1 MLSQVLW
8 AIRAM
13 RVTLI
18 LAFLAGIL
26 VAPGALN
33 AQSPSAPG
41 NPNVYLKP
49 YPAPALP
56 SAGGTFADPTFGTT
70 ILRITDPSNA
80 PSGASVNSAA
90 QDSMFNSDGS
100 LFYLHLR
107 NAEGNSRTVL
117 YALEPT
123 TQKTGMLGT
132 LPTAQG
138 LAYDG
143 ARWDP
148 SNPSILYA
156 VVTSSVT
163 RQLWQLTLPL
173 PGTAVLLHDFSKEI
187 PAGGYPYSRVQV
199 SPDSRYF
206 AITASSGAF
215 GVGQDA
221 YDYVVV
227 WDRLT
232 GAAKV
237 LNTAQRLGTPL
248 HSMVLDNSGQYA
260 IVERGDWTGSYI
272 WHWPS
277 DTLSA
282 RLGVGLPDAF
292 GGHKIPGDG
301 QIISPGPDAGQWVLR
316 SLATPARFST
326 ILVYPKKNGRG
337 NWFEDSH
344 SSRLLRD
351 GSFVQARY
359 AVGLVGGN
367 SFQPFQGSVYRL
379 PGYLKLSSGLDVP
392 TNIRFKGVE
401 LQQVTGIPNAP
412 GTWSYDGGT
421 DTLFLWLPGN
431 VDPRSAEAYQPLA
444 IFDWRP
450 LMEEIVQLSS
460 DGASWTWRRLAHH
473 RTQYTGVWATTPRA
487 NADPT
492 GRFVLFKSNWD
503 KTLRNADGSDRE
515 DAFLLLVPSTRETL
529 PTAKAT
535 PPSVSL
541 LSPTAGTTLVG
552 SVNVAVKAT
561 DSSGIAT
568 LKYQLDGAPIA
579 VFSPPSL
586 TLTWDS
592 RSTPNGPHTLTATA
606 IDKAGNTAQASVSF
620 TVSNVIPRRTTV
632 VLPPTTV
639 VPRPTPPPPSS
650 VFFTNADYRVDA
662 SKSAACITVVRS
674 GPRDVKAAINYA
686 TSDGTAKAG
695 VEYAAALGTLTF
707 TPGVTTQKFKVQIL
721 QRALAQAKTLNLTLS
736 NPSSG
741 GAVGAPS
748 VAALTIVP
756 DGNTRQ
762 TARSNRE
769 WLSNPMHE
777 TDTQVATRSQRG
789 DDEFQ
794 RMDSLIS
801 RLVAGRCL

>member
-1 MLSQVLW
+1 MLKALW
-8 AIRAM
+8 VVGDV
-13 RVTLI
+13 RVILV
-18 LAFLAGIL
+18 LAFLVGNLA
-26 VAPGALN
+26 APGALS
-33 AQSPSAPG
+33 AQAPSAPG

-56 SAGGTFADPTFGTT
+56 RAGGSFVDPTFGTT
-70 ILRITDPSNA
+70 VLRITDPSNA
-80 PSGASVNSAA
+80 PFGASVNSAA

-100 LFYLHLR
+100 LFYLHQR
-107 NAEGNSRTVL
+107 NAEGNSSTVL
-117 YALEPT
+117 YSVEPT
-123 TQKTGMLGT
+123 TRKTGLLGVF
-132 LPTAQG
+132 PTAQG

-156 VVTSSVT
+156 VVMSSVT

-187 PAGGYPYSRVQV
+187 PTGGYPYSRVQV

-260 IVERGDWTGSYI
+260 IVERGDWTASYI

-282 RLGVGLPDAF
+282 RLDVRLPDAF
-292 GGHKIPGDG
+292 GGHKIPSDG
-301 QIISPGPDAGQWVLR
+301 QIISPGSDAGQWVLR
-316 SLATPARFST
+316 SLATPTRFST
-326 ILVYPKKNGRG
+326 ILVYPKKNGKG

-351 GSFVQARY
+351 GSFVQTRY
-359 AVGLVGGN
+359 AAGLVGGN

-392 TNIRFKGVE
+392 TNIRFKGVD

-412 GTWSYDGGT
+412 GTWSYDGGI

-431 VDPRSAEAYQPLA
+431 VDPRSSAAYQPLA

-450 LMEEIVQLSS
+450 LMEEIVQLAPEGS
-460 DGASWTWRRLAHH
+460 SWTWRRLAHH

-515 DAFLLLVPSTRETL
+515 DAFLLLVPSTREAL

-541 LSPTAGTTLVG
+541 ISPTAGTTVAG
-552 SVNVAVKAT
+552 SINVAVKAT

-568 LKYQLDGAPIA
+568 LKYQLDGVPIA

-586 TLTWDS
+586 TLPWDS
-592 RSTPNGPHTLTATA
+592 RSTPNGPHTLSATA
-606 IDKAGNTAQASVSF
+606 IDTAGNTVQASVSF
-620 TVSNVIPRRTTV
+620 TVSNMVPRRATV
-632 VLPPTTV
+632 VPGPTTV
-639 VPRPTPPPPSS
+639 VPRPTPPPSPSS
-650 VFFTNADYRVDA
+650 VSFTNAGYRVDA
-662 SKSAACITVVRS
+662 SESAACITVVRS
-674 GPRDVKAAINYA
+674 GPTDVKAAISYA
-686 TSDGTAKAG
+686 TSDGTARAG
-695 VEYAAALGTLTF
+695 VEYAAAAGTLTF
-707 TPGVTTQKFKVQIL
+707 TPGVTTQRFKVQIL
-721 QRALAQAKTLNLTLS
+721 QRALAKAKTLNLTLS
-736 NPSSG
+736 NPSSVG
-741 GAVGAPS
+741 GLGAPS
-748 VAALTIVP
+748 VAALTIMP
-756 DGNTRQ
+756 DDNSRHA
-762 TARSNRE
+762 ARSIRE
-769 WLSNPMHE
+769 WPSIPIRE
-777 TDTQVATRSQRG
+777 ADAQVVTRPQRG
-789 DDEFQ
+789 DDAFQ
-794 RMDSLIS
+794 RMDSLIA
-801 RLVAGRCL
+801 RLVARRCL